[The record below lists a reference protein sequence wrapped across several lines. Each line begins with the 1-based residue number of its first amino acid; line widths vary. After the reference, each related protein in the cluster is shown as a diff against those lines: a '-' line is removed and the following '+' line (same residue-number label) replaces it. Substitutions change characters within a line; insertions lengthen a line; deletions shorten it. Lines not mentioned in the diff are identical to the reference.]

1 MELHLAGDFKKTEK
15 KITWLA
21 SSTDAPKPIHAR
33 LVDFDYLLTKKKIEE
48 GEDWLS
54 FVTPVTE
61 FRKAAV
67 VDANCAALEPGV
79 VVQFER
85 KGYYILDSTTTTTKT
100 TSSSSAVDEMVF
112 FLIPDGK
119 VATVASKADKSV
131 ASSGPTNPNTTM
143 STSMSK
149 ETRGSDKA
157 GRPAETAGAAGAAG
171 GTAARGYTTGPGVTP
186 MYSVKAMTTDEPIA
200 ATGLKMYTVKPVY

>member
-21 SSTDAPKPIHAR
+21 SSTDAPKPIVAR

-54 FVTPVTE
+54 FVTAVTE
-61 FRKAAV
+61 FRKTAVTEFRKVAV
-67 VDANCAALEPGV
+67 VDANCVTLEPGV

-85 KGYYILDSTTTTTKT
+85 KGYYILDSTTT
-100 TSSSSAVDEMVF
+100 SNSAVDEMVF

-131 ASSGPTNPNTTM
+131 ASSGPTNP
-143 STSMSK
+143 S
-149 ETRGSDKA
+149 G
-157 GRPAETAGAAGAAG
+157 
-171 GTAARGYTTGPGVTP
+171 
-186 MYSVKAMTTDEPIA
+186 
-200 ATGLKMYTVKPVY
+200 